1 MNNNFVTHIIES
13 DSDIKSAAI
22 GTFLKTR
29 NLVQCLFCT
38 IKQGM
43 AEIDT
48 RRQDH
53 QNKQQQVYR
62 YSIGRMNNLKKLQM
76 GLYRD

>member
-1 MNNNFVTHIIES
+1 MNNNFITHTIES
-13 DSDIKSAAI
+13 DSVIKNAAI
-22 GTFLKTR
+22 GVFLKTR
-29 NLVQCLFCT
+29 NLVQSLFCT

-43 AEIDT
+43 TEIDA

-62 YSIGRMNNLKKLQM
+62 YSISRMNNLKKLQM